1 MRRHENQSA
10 NAERPS
16 GEYPSVGEMLRNAR
30 EALNFEI
37 DQVAGDLR
45 IDGSYLIAMEDNDF
59 DKFSAPVFA
68 KGYLRQYA
76 LRLGL
81 DDKELLTLYYR
92 QVGAVQMPKLKVQTI
107 EMGEDRRQARW
118 LVAGSVIVL
127 VVASVSI
134 WQFSTLET
142 EIPVVT
148 TVESTSERE
157 PGQAMTLLEQP
168 IVTVTAPIDSG
179 TVDEIVSEPIE
190 ALPEV
195 IASELQVEIIF
206 REDCWTEV
214 IDVLGERLFY
224 GLGRAGAR
232 SRFAAAPPLSLFL
245 GNASGVDISVDGIP
259 YEISGENR
267 QGNLARFMIL
277 GSGD

>member
-1 MRRHENQSA
+1 
-10 NAERPS
+10 
-16 GEYPSVGEMLRNAR
+16 
-30 EALNFEI
+30 
-37 DQVAGDLR
+37 
-45 IDGSYLIAMEDNDF
+45 
-59 DKFSAPVFA
+59 
-68 KGYLRQYA
+68 
-76 LRLGL
+76 
-81 DDKELLTLYYR
+81 
-92 QVGAVQMPKLKVQTI
+92 
-107 EMGEDRRQARW
+107 
-118 LVAGSVIVL
+118 
-127 VVASVSI
+127 
-134 WQFSTLET
+134 
-142 EIPVVT
+142 
-148 TVESTSERE
+148 
-157 PGQAMTLLEQP
+157 MTLLEQP
-168 IVTVTAPIDSG
+168 IVIVTAPINSG

-277 GSGD
+277 GPGD

>member
-168 IVTVTAPIDSG
+168 IVIVTAPINSG

>member
-45 IDGSYLIAMEDNDF
+45 IDDSYLIAMEDNDF

-168 IVTVTAPIDSG
+168 IVIVTAPINSG

>member
-134 WQFSTLET
+134 WQFNTLET

-168 IVTVTAPIDSG
+168 IVIVTAPINSG